1 MVMEVHGGPHSQYG
15 WTFFHELQ
23 VLAGMGYVVFYMN
36 ARGSDGYGERFRTEV
51 VRDWGGKDYLDLM
64 SSLDQVIERAGY
76 IDINRLGV
84 GGGSYGGYMTNWI
97 IGQTQRF
104 SAAVA
109 MRSLTNLV
117 SEYGQHHIVLLG
129 TLQVVPPPW

>member
-36 ARGSDGYGERFRTEV
+36 PRGSDGYGERFRTEA

-64 SSLDQVIERAGY
+64 SSLDQVIERTGY

-84 GGGSYGGYMTNWI
+84 GGGSYGGHMANLFTCHTARLPATLRPRPLDQP
-97 IGQTQRF
+97 GCRCSPRHQRD
-104 SAAVA
+104 
-109 MRSLTNLV
+109 
-117 SEYGQHHIVLLG
+117 
-129 TLQVVPPPW
+129 